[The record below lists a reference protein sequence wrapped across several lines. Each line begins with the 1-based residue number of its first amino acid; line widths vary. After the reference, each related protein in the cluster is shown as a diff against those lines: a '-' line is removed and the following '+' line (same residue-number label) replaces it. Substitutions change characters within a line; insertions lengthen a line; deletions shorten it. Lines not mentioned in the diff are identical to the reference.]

1 MYVPQLT
8 LRSGETYYLFGP
20 YEDVSWARL
29 AVAWVDNLEYKRDDP
44 YYRIEA
50 RLLKLDMFLDLRDRA
65 RSKASKPA

>member
-1 MYVPQLT
+1 MYVPQFT

-20 YEDVSWARL
+20 YEDVSWTRL

-44 YYRIEA
+44 FYRIEA

-65 RSKASKPA
+65 RSRASKPA